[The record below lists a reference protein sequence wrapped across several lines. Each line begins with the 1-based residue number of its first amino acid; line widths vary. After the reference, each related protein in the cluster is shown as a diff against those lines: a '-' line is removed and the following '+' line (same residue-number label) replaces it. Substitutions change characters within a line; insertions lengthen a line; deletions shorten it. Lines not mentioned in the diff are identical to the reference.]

1 MTFPIEHIL
10 RRTPPRG
17 SRFALGAGTDR
28 TRTIW
33 AALLVLQASAVAVV
47 LAALPYPL
55 FELDR
60 YTIPKELVLQV
71 AALAAGLLCLGTA
84 RRLTLF
90 AVDALLAG
98 FLLLS
103 TVSTLFA
110 SNGWLALRALGV
122 SLAGVTLFWC
132 ARAVARAG
140 SGPALLLALAGAV
153 VLGALTGLIQ
163 AYGLV
168 NTSLTSLSRAPGGTF
183 GNRNFMA
190 HLVTVGLPLLLLV
203 TIEARSRRRFALG
216 SLGVAVAAAALVLSR
231 SRAAWLG
238 AGVSGVF
245 LAVEGVWA
253 GRLWAED
260 RLRRRV
266 VRLASAA
273 LAGLVL
279 ALVLP
284 NRLNWRSDSPYLDSL
299 TGVANYREGSGK
311 GRLIQYGN
319 TLEMAASHPLLGV
332 GPGNWPV
339 FYPKYMSPRDPSFDA
354 GDIIPTNPWPS
365 SDWIALVAERGFLA
379 SLLLALVGGSVAAG
393 AWARVRR
400 VSPATPALNDLTI
413 VATLLAVVVVGAFD
427 AVILLPVPTLFCWV
441 ILGALTCSARPV
453 RDVVLTGRSRRAL
466 LAGGAVIGAL
476 FICRSA
482 AQIAAMGLY
491 SSGKRDA
498 MELAARVDPGS
509 YRIQMLLGKTW
520 LERGRC
526 DRAQPHAEAAR
537 KLFPNHPAPARVLRA
552 CGGARKRR

>member
-28 TRTIW
+28 TGTIW

-71 AALAAGLLCLGTA
+71 AALAAGLLCLGSA
-84 RRLTLF
+84 RRLTVF

-103 TVSTLFA
+103 SLSTLFA

-122 SLAGVTLFWC
+122 SLAGITLFWR
-132 ARAVARAG
+132 ARTVARAG
-140 SGPALLLALAGAV
+140 SRAGLLLAVAGAV

-168 NTSLTSLSRAPGGTF
+168 NTGLASLSRAPGGTF

-190 HLVTVGLPLLLLV
+190 HLVTVGFPVLLLV
-203 TIEARSRRRFALG
+203 TVEARSRWRFLLG
-216 SLGVAVAAAALVLSR
+216 SIGVGVAAAALVLSR
-231 SRAAWLG
+231 SRGAWVG
-238 AGVSGVF
+238 AGVCGVF
-245 LAVEGVWA
+245 LAVEGLWV
-253 GRLWAED
+253 GRLLAED
-260 RLRRRV
+260 RLRRRM
-266 VRLASAA
+266 VRLASTAV
-273 LAGLVL
+273 AGLVL
-279 ALVLP
+279 ALMVP

-299 TGVANYREGSGK
+299 TGVANYREGSGR

-319 TLEMAASHPLLGV
+319 TLEMAVGHPLLGV

-339 FYPKYMSPRDPSFDA
+339 FYPKYRSPGDPSFDA

-365 SDWIALVAERGFLA
+365 SDWMALVAERG
-379 SLLLALVGGSVAAG
+379 LLAFVLLTLIGLSVAAG

-400 VSPATPALNDLTI
+400 VSPSRPALTDLTI
-413 VATLLAVVVVGAFD
+413 VATLLAVGVVGAFD
-427 AVILLPVPTLFCWV
+427 AVILLPVPTLFSWIIV
-441 ILGALTCSARPV
+441 GALASSARPV
-453 RDVVLTGRSRRAL
+453 REVVLTRRSRRAL
-466 LAGGAVIGAL
+466 MVGGGLIGAL

-482 AQIAAMGLY
+482 AQMAAMGLY

-498 MELAARVDPGS
+498 MELASRVDPGS
-509 YRIQMLLGKTW
+509 YRIQMLLGKAW

-526 DRAQPHAEAAR
+526 DQARRHAVAAR
-537 KLFPNHPAPARVLRA
+537 DLFPNHPAPVRLLRA
-552 CGGARKRR
+552 CGGVRKHK